1 MHARRPT
8 TPGRQAR
15 LGVLLLALL
24 TLWPLAPAVAA
35 TPTTAPAVE
44 SVHPAPL
51 GAEVVA
57 VTPIADRQL
66 DLSVRSQALG
76 GRTVKV
82 RLLTPDGWNP
92 ADRSQHWPTF
102 WLLHGCCGNYT
113 SWTGATDVAKIDSL
127 RKVLVV
133 MPEAGWN
140 GWYSNWWNYGAAGD
154 PAWETFHTVELR
166 HLLEQNW
173 GASTNRVVAGLS
185 MGGQGALLYAAR
197 HPGMFRAAAAY
208 SGSAHPLLNDESV
221 KRIMGFFAGQGN
233 DPFRVWGDPVAQRD
247 VWEAHDPY
255 YLAQQLK
262 SLPVYLSSGDGSTG
276 PFDPPGRTDALEADF
291 NRQNIALAAELNRVG
306 AKHLTTH
313 FYGPGTHAW
322 AYWQRELHASLPM
335 LLGALGVE
343 V

>member
-8 TPGRQAR
+8 TPGRRAR